1 MSQAKAKGTPIS
13 RAKLGEQIFV
23 KTDDFILSDPQMH
36 IIKPSY
42 NSLHDPHLRKYYH
55 RKDMQTL
62 LRKRNFIT
70 GEKEVRCSFKEY
82 KMHQRYLEH
91 LKSIAD
97 RTNGEIQRSKMRL
110 FLEKQQEGLIPLD
123 MTLTDMREQLLEE
136 EVECLRQVMRA
147 EGFRG
152 TRKYDPEDYRIEMDL
167 LSWKVEERARL
178 RRIEA
183 EVRHEWN
190 RERQLRDA
198 QERRERKKHTAM
210 VRKCTVHQLQVIEQ
224 AKLSE
229 DSVMEERNKIYKPP
243 SRNSAKKT
251 NLTPSRNTTKTAA
264 PSLQPTDRVQSFV
277 IRPRKQ
283 TQVTQAASPEQNS
296 AVEDEVEERSRKSR
310 IQVSVV

>member
-1 MSQAKAKGTPIS
+1 MSQAMAKGTPIS

-23 KTDDFILSDPQMH
+23 KTDDFILSDPKMH

-55 RKDMQTL
+55 RKDMQDL

-91 LKSIAD
+91 LKGVAD

-123 MTLTDMREQLLEE
+123 MTLMDMREQLLDE
-136 EVECLRQVMRA
+136 EVDCLRQ
-147 EGFRG
+147 
-152 TRKYDPEDYRIEMDL
+152 DL

-178 RRIEA
+178 RRIEV

-190 RERQLRDA
+190 REKQLRDA
-198 QERRERKKHTAM
+198 QERRERKNHIAM
-210 VRKCTVHQLQVIEQ
+210 VRKRTVHQLQLIAQ

-229 DSVMEERNKIYKPP
+229 DSVMAERCRKNTPP
-243 SRNSAKKT
+243 SRISAKKT
-251 NLTPSRNTTKTAA
+251 NVTPSRNATRTVD
-264 PSLQPTDRVQSFV
+264 PHLQPTDKTRSFV
-277 IRPRKQ
+277 IRPRKK
-283 TQVTQAASPEQNS
+283 TQAATSERIS
-296 AVEDEVEERSRKSR
+296 AAEEEVEQRLRKSR
-310 IQVSVV
+310 IQVSAV